1 MKQNQIKKP
10 SKIASYFK
18 VRWMLL
24 IYDVIL
30 SSAITILFLR
40 FPSSSMTWGQIMA
53 HAGLVVGTVVILRFF
68 WRVYNQIWRYGGVQ
82 SYIALMIADGCATFT
97 YYALQYLLP
106 DSAFPPLS
114 FRQIACF
121 IPVGT
126 LLALAFRMTYRYIY
140 KRLNRKTKF
149 GHFVV
154 KMVNFFGRSDWT
166 IGEGDPVNKIKIA
179 IIGAGGVGIGLAE
192 ELNNNSNSTYIPVCF
207 VDVDKEKL
215 GRQIFGRDVL
225 VDNENTPEVLKE
237 YGVQEVVIAL
247 PSSVKMEA
255 RKELYDR
262 YKTAG
267 FKIKSY
273 DYPSM
278 QSTQKGKRTL
288 RDFDIEEL
296 LFRKEQE
303 VITEETIN
311 YYKGKVILVTGG
323 GGSIGSEIARQLAKM
338 SPKQLILLDIYENG
352 VYDIQQE
359 LKMQYKDAL
368 DLQIEICS
376 ITNKMALEKV
386 FKAYK
391 PNIVIMAAAH
401 KHVPLMEHNII
412 EAVDNNVFG
421 TLYTVELAEKYHADR
436 VHMVSTDKAVN
447 PTNVM
452 GATKR
457 MCEMICMS
465 HAQIKQHTT
474 FSVTRFGNVLGSAG
488 SVIPLFKKQIQNGG
502 PITLTDKRIIRYF
515 MTIPEA
521 SQLVLHSAMLAKNGE
536 LMVLDMGQP
545 VKIYDLAV
553 EIIKM
558 AGFRPDEDI
567 EIIETGLRPGE
578 KLYEELLVKSETL
591 TKTENEK
598 IFIERDE
605 PVSIEELNEKLF
617 ILQRAMSLGSN
628 HITKAA
634 LKEVVPTYING
645 DGIKKEEEPPKPK
658 KAKKRK

>member
-1 MKQNQIKKP
+1 MEQVKRHHIF
-10 SKIASYFK
+10 AK
-18 VRWMLL
+18 VRWLL
-24 IYDVIL
+24 IIYDILIYAAVIAFAL
-30 SSAITILFLR
+30 FFYRGHTLQDIQILYHFLIGM
-40 FPSSSMTWGQIMA
+40 SVC
-53 HAGLVVGTVVILRFF
+53 VVSRLA
-68 WRVYNQIWRYGGVQ
+68 WRVYSQIWRYGGVQ
-82 SYIALMIADGCATFT
+82 SYIRLMLADTCYFIIYFFIQRFVPGVGN
-97 YYALQYLLP
+97 L
-106 DSAFPPLS
+106 AFPVITLIV
-114 FRQIACF
+114 FAN
-121 IPVGT
+121 T
-126 LLALAFRMTYRYIY
+126 LLCLAVRMIYRFIY
-140 KRLNRKTKF
+140 KRLNRNTKF
-149 GHFVV
+149 GHFLV
-154 KMVNFFGRSDWT
+154 KLINFFARSDWS
-166 IGEGDPVNKIKIA
+166 IGEGDPVDKIKIA

-192 ELNNNSNSTYIPVCF
+192 ELNNNSNSTYVPVCF
-207 VDVDKEKL
+207 VDIDKEKL
-215 GRQIFGRDVL
+215 GRQIFGKDVL
-225 VDNENTPEVLKE
+225 VDDDGTPELLKE
-237 YGVQEVVIAL
+237 YNVQEVVIAL
-247 PSSVKMEA
+247 PAYVGPEA
-255 RKELYDR
+255 RKRLYDR

-273 DYPSM
+273 DYPVM

-323 GGSIGSEIARQLAKM
+323 GGSIGSEIARQLAAM

-368 DLQIEICS
+368 DLQVEICS

-421 TLYTVELAEKYHADR
+421 TLYTVELAEKYKADR

-465 HAQIKQHTT
+465 HANIKQHTT
-474 FSVTRFGNVLGSAG
+474 FSATRFGNVLGSAG
-488 SVIPLFKKQIQNGG
+488 SVIPLFKRQIANGG
-502 PITLTDKRIIRYF
+502 PVTLTDKRIIRYF

-558 AGFRPDEDI
+558 SGFKPDIDI
-567 EIIETGLRPGE
+567 QIVETGLRPGE
-578 KLYEELLVKSETL
+578 KLYEELLVKDESL

-598 IFIERDE
+598 IFIEKDE
-605 PVSIEELNEKLF
+605 PISLEELNEKLYV
-617 ILQRAMSLGSN
+617 LQRAMSLRSN
-628 HITKAA
+628 SITKAA
-634 LKEVVPTYING
+634 LKEVVPTYVNG
-645 DGIKKEEEPPKPK
+645 DGVTITKEPEKPK
-658 KAKKRK
+658 KKKK